1 MYNTIIII
9 IIILII
15 NVVYFHCPEKNGK
28 GLLEICGSIFQKE
41 PKIGVCGRTAVKIQ
55 QWYTIHISQRKKP
68 NGKTMLEVRIHLN
81 SKIILF

>member
-1 MYNTIIII
+1 ML
-9 IIILII
+9 LII

-28 GLLEICGSIFQKE
+28 EILEICVSIYQKK
-41 PKIGVCGRTAVKIQ
+41 PKIGVCGRTTVKIR
-55 QWYTIHISQRKKP
+55 QWSTIHISQRKKP